1 MKKLLLAG
9 MAIMLLHFSSF
20 ALLVTPAMV
29 SPAHGT
35 TGAAVNV
42 MLDWGT
48 STGATYYEYK
58 LSTSPTLAGATA
70 TSTGANSYFYTAD
83 LKFNTT
89 YYWAVRA
96 RSATDSSNWTVIY
109 SFTTMDGIGLASPS
123 NGATNQYVD
132 VLLDWGTVSGC
143 TYYDVEYDTSA
154 TFASPMHHVQS
165 YTSSYTSAY
174 TADLLFGQTYYWR
187 ARARHSADTTTWS
200 AVWSFTTTNNIS
212 PVSPSNGATNQ
223 YVDVLLDWSTV
234 SGCSYY
240 DVEYDTSA
248 TFASPLHHVQSYTSS
263 YTSGY
268 TANLLFGQKYYWKVR
283 ARHSADTTSWSSVWS
298 FTTGNNISPVSPAN
312 GATNQYVDV
321 LLDWSTVSGCSYYDV
336 EYDTSATFASP
347 LHHVQSY
354 TSSYTSGYTAN
365 LLFGQTYYWKVR
377 ARHSADTT
385 SWSSVWSFTT
395 TNNISPVSPSN
406 GATNQDVDVLLDWST
421 VSGCSYYDVEYD
433 TSATFASPLHHVQ
446 SYTSSY
452 TSGYTAGLLFG
463 TKYYWRVRARHSAD
477 TTAWS
482 AVWNFT
488 THNAMTLSLPGNG
501 AINQNVDVTL
511 DWSAI
516 SGITHYDVEYDT
528 TASFNSPL
536 HQVQTTV
543 TGYSS
548 YAPGNMLFGTT
559 YYWRARSRHAADTSV
574 WSATWS
580 FTTMNGMAL
589 SLPANGATN
598 QAVNVNLDWAAING
612 ITHYDVEYDTTASF
626 NSPLHQ
632 VQTTLT
638 GYSNYTPG
646 NLLFATTYYWRAR
659 SRHSADTSTWSSVW
673 SFTTTDGKPAHVSP
687 ANAATGVSLNPTID
701 WSVVS
706 GITLYQYEYS
716 ADPTFSSATP
726 TSAGTTSQAGL
737 SNLSYGQT
745 YYWRVRTCHPVDTSD
760 WSNPWSFTTLYQLTS
775 PVVLSSPANGT
786 TGIGTSTVN
795 MSWQS
800 YATAVF
806 YEYMYADNASFTN
819 AVSGSAVATS
829 QITAPLMPG
838 TTYYWKVRANN
849 GSGYSPWSDVW
860 TFATSGLAVPVLISP
875 ANGATDQPLS
885 ITLDWQ
891 DAAAATFYEYEL
903 DDDVMFGS
911 PIASGS
917 PTISNAAVSSL
928 AYNTTYYWRVRS
940 SDGTNFSAWCS
951 PWSFTT
957 TTLTAPTLITPANGA
972 SNQAVTNLLL
982 DWSDISG
989 ASMYEYY
996 YDTDINFT
1004 NPTHAIVTVSQVT
1017 ITGLSNNTSYFWK
1030 VRSSDGAIYSPY
1042 SAIWSFTT
1050 ETGVGIE
1057 ENETNILL
1065 YPNPANENATLQF
1078 GNAAERT
1085 IRVISPTGQ
1094 VVREISTNEAHFNLD
1109 LSGMN
1114 SGLYMVIIAESKEMK
1129 TLRLTIE

>member
-1 MKKLLLAG
+1 
-9 MAIMLLHFSSF
+9 
-20 ALLVTPAMV
+20 PY
-29 SPAHGT
+29 
-35 TGAAVNV
+35 
-42 MLDWGT
+42 LDWGVV
-48 STGATYYEYK
+48 
-58 LSTSPTLAGATA
+58 
-70 TSTGANSYFYTAD
+70 N
-83 LKFNTT
+83 
-89 YYWAVRA
+89 
-96 RSATDSSNWTVIY
+96 
-109 SFTTMDGIGLASPS
+109 GI
-123 NGATNQYVD
+123 
-132 VLLDWGTVSGC
+132 
-143 TYYDVEYDTSA
+143 TYYDVE
-154 TFASPMHHVQS
+154 
-165 YTSSYTSAY
+165 
-174 TADLLFGQTYYWR
+174 L
-187 ARARHSADTTTWS
+187 DTT
-200 AVWSFTTTNNIS
+200 ASFS
-212 PVSPSNGATNQ
+212 
-223 YVDVLLDWSTV
+223 
-234 SGCSYY
+234 
-240 DVEYDTSA
+240 
-248 TFASPLHHVQSYTSS
+248 SPLHQLVPQSSS
-263 YTSGY
+263 YSY
-268 TANLLFGQKYYWKVR
+268 YYPSNLRFGQ
-283 ARHSADTTSWSSVWS
+283 
-298 FTTGNNISPVSPAN
+298 
-312 GATNQYVDV
+312 
-321 LLDWSTVSGCSYYDV
+321 
-336 EYDTSATFASP
+336 
-347 LHHVQSY
+347 
-354 TSSYTSGYTAN
+354 
-365 LLFGQTYYWKVR
+365 
-377 ARHSADTT
+377 
-385 SWSSVWSFTT
+385 
-395 TNNISPVSPSN
+395 
-406 GATNQDVDVLLDWST
+406 
-421 VSGCSYYDVEYD
+421 
-433 TSATFASPLHHVQ
+433 
-446 SYTSSY
+446 
-452 TSGYTAGLLFG
+452 
-463 TKYYWRVRARHSAD
+463 KYYWRVRARHSTDTTSWSATWNFTTMDNVYLVAPSNGATGQDVNPYLDWGVVNGITYYDVELD
-477 TTAWS
+477 TTASFSSPLHQLVPQSSSYSYYYPSNLRFGQKYYWRVRARHASDTTSWS
-482 AVWNFT
+482 ATWNFT
-488 THNAMTLSLPGNG
+488 THNTMTLTSPSNG

-511 DWSAI
+511 DYGAV

-536 HQVQTTV
+536 HQVKTTL

-548 YAPGNMLFGTT
+548 YTPGNMLFGTT
-559 YYWRARSRHAADTSV
+559 YYWRARSRHSADTST
-574 WSATWS
+574 WSAIWSFTTHNTMTLTSPSNGAINQNVDVTLDYGAVSGITHYDVEYDTTASFNSPLHQVKTTLTGYSSYTPGNMLFGTTYYWRARSRHSADTSTWSAIWS
-580 FTTMNGMAL
+580 FTTMNSMAL
-589 SLPANGATN
+589 TSPANGATA
-598 QAVNVNLDWAAING
+598 QPVNTTLDWAAING

-632 VQTTLT
+632 VQTTLS
-638 GYSNYTPG
+638 GYSSYTPG
-646 NLLFATTYYWRAR
+646 NILFSTTYYWRAR
-659 SRHSADTSTWSSVW
+659 SRHSADTSIWSSVW
-673 SFTTTDGKPAHVSP
+673 SFTTTDGKPVHVSP

-726 TSAGTTSQAGL
+726 TGTGTTSQAGL

-745 YYWRVRTCHPVDTSD
+745 YYWRVRTCHPADTSD
-760 WSNPWSFTTLYQLTS
+760 WSTPWSFTTLYQLTT
-775 PVVLSSPANGT
+775 PVVLSSPADGT
-786 TGIGTSTVN
+786 TGIATSTVN
-795 MSWQS
+795 MTWQT

-806 YEYMYADNASFTN
+806 YEYMYADNASFNN
-819 AVSGSAVATS
+819 AVSGSAVTTS
-829 QITAPLMPG
+829 QVTAPLLPG

-849 GSGYSPWSDVW
+849 GSGYSPWSTAW

-875 ANGATDQPLS
+875 ANGATDQNLS
-885 ITLDWQ
+885 LTLDWQ

-951 PWSFTT
+951 PWSFSTA
-957 TTLTAPTLITPANGA
+957 TLTAPTLITPANGA

-1114 SGLYMVIIAESKEMK
+1114 SGLYMIIIVESKEMK